1 VREPQSAPADWGC
14 HANAM
19 PRVHKIV
26 IANRGEIAVRIA
38 RACRDAGVISVA
50 VYADPVDQGAVHV
63 RAADEAVPL
72 AGLTPAE
79 TYLDIASVLR
89 AATDSGADALH
100 PGYGYLSESAEFAQA
115 VIDAGLTWIGPPPAV
130 IRLLGDKLSARQL
143 AQRAGASL
151 LPALTTAVSGA
162 GVSGAG
168 VSGVAEAV
176 AFARDNG
183 LPIAIKTARG
193 GGGSGVNVARSI
205 AEIAGAY
212 AKAVRVA
219 AASGD
224 RPEFFAE
231 RYLDR
236 ARHLETQC
244 LADRYGDV
252 AVISTRDC
260 SLQRRHQKVVEE
272 APAPFLSGDLDQ
284 RLRTVSK
291 AILRAAGCVGAATCE
306 FLLGDEGTLAFIE
319 TNPRL
324 AVAHPVSEEVAGL
337 DLVRETFRLAEGEPL
352 GYGDSQV
359 RGHAIQFR
367 IYAEDPGRAF
377 APAPGTMRDWR
388 LPSGPGVRLDPAVG
402 PGSVIVPAF
411 GTLLAK
417 LTVTGASRTEAL
429 QRARRALGEF
439 EVDGVATSLPFYR
452 RLVIDEAFAPA
463 DPRQPFAVHTGWIE
477 SGFLVS

>member
-1 VREPQSAPADWGC
+1 VR
-14 HANAM
+14 
-19 PRVHKIV
+19 KIL

-38 RACRDAGVISVA
+38 RACRDAGLVSVA
-50 VYADPVDQGAVHV
+50 VYADPVDRAAVHV

-72 AGLTPAE
+72 TGVTPAE
-79 TYLDIASVLR
+79 TYLDMAKVLR

-100 PGYGYLSESAEFAQA
+100 PGYGYLSESAGFAQA

-151 LPALTTAVSGA
+151 LPAMATAI
-162 GVSGAG
+162 
-168 VSGVAEAV
+168 SGVAQAV

-193 GGGSGVNVARSI
+193 GGGTGVTVARSI
-205 AEIAGAY
+205 AEIPLSY
-212 AKAVRVA
+212 AKAVRAA

-224 RPEFFAE
+224 QPECFAE

-272 APAPFLSGDLDQ
+272 APAPFLRGDLDR
-284 RLRTVSK
+284 RLRTVSR

-306 FLLGDEGTLAFIE
+306 FLLGDDGTLAFIE

-352 GYGDSQV
+352 GFADSQV

-367 IYAEDPGRAF
+367 IYAEDPGRGF
-377 APAPGTMRDWR
+377 APTHGTVRDWR

-402 PGSVIVPAF
+402 PGSVVVPAF

-417 LTVTGASRTEAL
+417 LTVTGASRAEAL
-429 QRARRALGEF
+429 QRARRALREF

-463 DPRQPFAVHTGWIE
+463 DPRQPFTVHTGWIE
-477 SGFLVS
+477 SECW